1 MPQCSYT
8 AHLADGVR
16 VVAVANVDTAPQPYF
31 RLDRA
36 ATEAGQAFTSG
47 KPPPPPQAITGLG
60 LTADWFPTQTQLM
73 TTDGVRLI
81 TVSVNWRGATQKR
94 ERAYA
99 IALSRTYLQAL
110 HK

>member
-8 AHLADGVR
+8 AHLANGMR

-47 KPPPPPQAITGLG
+47 KLRHRHLRPSQ
-60 LTADWFPTQTQLM
+60 DWA
-73 TTDGVRLI
+73 
-81 TVSVNWRGATQKR
+81 S
-94 ERAYA
+94 
-99 IALSRTYLQAL
+99 
-110 HK
+110 